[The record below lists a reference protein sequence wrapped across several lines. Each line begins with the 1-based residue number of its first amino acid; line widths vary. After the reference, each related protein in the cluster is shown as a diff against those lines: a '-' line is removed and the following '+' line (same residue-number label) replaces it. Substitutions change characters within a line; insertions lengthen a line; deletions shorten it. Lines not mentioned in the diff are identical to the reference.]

1 MPKNETRQGRPV
13 KADAAPA
20 RPRAAAAERRIRPPA
35 ESADAPIRPTRA
47 AAMRLAAEVERLELE
62 LAAARSEIV
71 ALAARADIDPLT
83 EVLNRRGFER
93 ELKRAL
99 AYLKRYDTSAAL
111 LYVDLDRFKA
121 INDRHGH
128 AAGDAVL
135 KAVAMVIARQV
146 RASDLVA
153 RLGGDEF
160 VVLLWNLTAAN
171 AQAKAEVHRSR
182 HRPHHGDSCGH
193 TALDRRIGRFRAF
206 ATARHARFRARTRR
220 RRHVCPQSGARP
232 HQRRALIHRSAAWV
246 DGEAPR
252 LTLAAQRNVS
262 HSRRAMDRLT
272 TCPAQGSLMRRR
284 REC

>member
-20 RPRAAAAERRIRPPA
+20 RPRAAGAERRIRPPA

-47 AAMRLAAEVERLELE
+47 AALRLAAEVERLELE

-71 ALAARADIDPLT
+71 ALAAHVDTDPLT
-83 EVLNRRGFER
+83 GVLNRRGFER

-111 LYVDLDRFKA
+111 LFVDLDRFKT
-121 INDRHGH
+121 INDSHGH

-135 KAVAMVIARQV
+135 RAVAMVIARQV

-171 AQAKAEVHRSR
+171 ARAKAEVIE
-182 HRPHHGDSCGH
+182 
-193 TALDRRIGRFRAF
+193 AAI
-206 ATARHARFRARTRR
+206 ARTTAT
-220 RRHVCPQSGARP
+220 HAGTQLSIGASVGSAP
-232 HQRRALIHRSAAWV
+232 LLPLDTPASVLERADAAMYARKAARGRISAA
-246 DGEAPR
+246 R
-252 LTLAAQRNVS
+252 
-262 HSRRAMDRLT
+262 
-272 TCPAQGSLMRRR
+272 
-284 REC
+284 